1 MTKTKKISKT
11 SDTSIE
17 QKRTLSCWVNPF
29 VPVMRCWKVLA
40 SLRCSVMVSSGQ
52 WPQHRGGNFSRTNKT
67 LWIMNYTWGRLRT
80 STSCLQFLV
89 AIFPGS
95 WLSPHFSP
103 FLMFPWKCAERFFK
117 SETLLIIW
125 SSTTVTAQQLAVG
138 ECWAGLGLGCW
149 VELETGF
156 YNHVDGQTRAFTL
169 RPASKICLDAMF
181 RCPFS
186 LLPCEECSTRASS
199 GQSGH
204 CENFADLCF
213 QL

>member
-1 MTKTKKISKT
+1 
-11 SDTSIE
+11 
-17 QKRTLSCWVNPF
+17 
-29 VPVMRCWKVLA
+29 
-40 SLRCSVMVSSGQ
+40 
-52 WPQHRGGNFSRTNKT
+52 
-67 LWIMNYTWGRLRT
+67 MNYTWGRLRT
-80 STSCLQFLV
+80 STSCLRFLV

-149 VELETGF
+149 VELETKVREGF
-156 YNHVDGQTRAFTL
+156 IVTLKDPTRAFTF
-169 RPASKICLDAMF
+169 RSASKICLDAMF
-181 RCPFS
+181 RWPFS

-199 GQSGH
+199 GH

-213 QL
+213 QLYCWVKTSWGEPRAGSGLMKHGVARVGSDRIVTAPRASNWWYLISFLCTHCTTTTIVCWVRHY

>member
-17 QKRTLSCWVNPF
+17 QKSTLSCWVNPS
-29 VPVMRCWKVLA
+29 VPVMRCWKVLP
-40 SLRCSVMVSSGQ
+40 SLRCSVMVSPGHNTGVETFQ
-52 WPQHRGGNFSRTNKT
+52 EQIKLYE
-67 LWIMNYTWGRLRT
+67 LWITHEAASEPVQAVYGSL
-80 STSCLQFLV
+80 LLFFL
-89 AIFPGS
+89 A
-95 WLSPHFSP
+95 SPHFSP

-138 ECWAGLGLGCW
+138 ECWAGLGPGCW
-149 VELETGF
+149 VELETKVREGF
-156 YNHVDGQTRAFTL
+156 IVTLKDPTRAFTF
-169 RPASKICLDAMF
+169 RPALKICLDAMF

-199 GQSGH
+199 GH